1 MRPVCLKDRPPVE
14 AQERVGKMVKDGKRR
29 KQQRDLGSSGENG
42 KEIEKHKERETVLVH
57 IVIYT

>member
-42 KEIEKHKERETVLVH
+42 KEIEKHKERETV
-57 IVIYT
+57 